1 MERLTVAGAASRRT
15 PLAVA
20 ALATLFAAWLYGW
33 RVIDP
38 TSTAWLLHG
47 DPAQHYLGSVFFL
60 GEPWHW
66 PPGLITRFGE
76 QPTSVVFTDAI
87 PLVVLLAK
95 LLQVP
100 PGTQY
105 FGLWMVL
112 CHALSAWWGVQLL
125 RRMGLTHP
133 LALAG
138 GGLVLATAPALLFR
152 AYGHEALMG
161 HFLVIAALERMLA
174 PWRSWPWL
182 ALAAVAVLV
191 HPYLALMVCV
201 LAAASGLAAWKEGA
215 IGSARLFVLGGGW
228 GLLLAGEAWLAGYFA
243 GSGEISA
250 AGHRWFTAN
259 LLTWFDPMSWKAF
272 MAWKASLA
280 GDTVVLEPVREW
292 SRWLPG
298 LKQAQVG
305 QYEGFA
311 YFGAGALLA
320 AAVAVGA
327 AASGRAAPPTA
338 TRTRWTAAIVAA
350 LFFALWSLSARPT
363 LGGVVLAD
371 IPLGSLGERIVGVF
385 RASGRFI
392 WPATYLAMA
401 WALATAGRL
410 RWGVGLLVLV
420 LVVQQADLFY
430 KYKEF
435 RIRFRSG
442 PADIEQPTA
451 DPVWQQALVRCPRL
465 EMVSGPQ
472 PKGKWVA
479 AALAAG
485 RAEASFYP
493 APTARYSP
501 EAAAARQ
508 ETVKKLIGENGWRRD
523 VVYMLVSPL
532 PDGVP
537 VEKVATALPAGM
549 RHVRADGYDL
559 AVPDACL
566 GR

>member
-1 MERLTVAGAASRRT
+1 MAAAGSRRT
-15 PLAVA
+15 PFAAAVVGA
-20 ALATLFAAWLYGW
+20 LFATWAYGW

-38 TSTAWLLHG
+38 ASAAWLLHG

-76 QPTSVVFTDAI
+76 APTSIVFTDAI
-87 PLVVLLAK
+87 PLVALLAK

-100 PGTQY
+100 PGLQY

-112 CHALSAWWGVQLL
+112 CHALSAWWGVALL

-133 LALAG
+133 VSLVAG
-138 GGLVLATAPALLFR
+138 ALVLATTPSILFR

-161 HFLVIAALERMLA
+161 HFLVIAALERVLA
-174 PWRSWPWL
+174 PWRWLPWL
-182 ALAAVAVLV
+182 ALAAIAVLV
-191 HPYLALMVCV
+191 HPYLALMVCG
-201 LAAASGLAAWKEGA
+201 LGAAAAIAAWKEGA
-215 IGSARLFVLGGGW
+215 VAPARLLALGAGS
-228 GLLLAGEAWLAGYFA
+228 GLLLAAEAWMAGYFA
-243 GSGEISA
+243 GSGQISA

-259 LLTWFDPMSWKAF
+259 LLTWFDPMAWRAF
-272 MAWKASLA
+272 MA
-280 GDTVVLEPVREW
+280 GDPVIHEQSREW
-292 SRWLPG
+292 TRWLPA
-298 LKQAQVG
+298 LKQAQIG

-320 AAVAVGA
+320 AAVAVGVNIA
-327 AASGRAAPPTA
+327 GRAPAYGA
-338 TRTRWTAAIVAA
+338 TRTRWAAAVLAA
-350 LFFALWSLSARPT
+350 LVFALWSFSARPT
-363 LGGVVLAD
+363 FGSFVIAD
-371 IPLGSLGERIVGVF
+371 IPLGSLGERLVGVF

-401 WALATAGRL
+401 WALATVGRL
-410 RWGVGLLVLV
+410 RWGMALVVAVLL
-420 LVVQQADLFY
+420 VQQADLFY

-435 RIRFRSG
+435 RIRFRTG
-442 PADIEQPTA
+442 PPHIEQPAA
-451 DPVWQQALVRCPRL
+451 DPVWQRALARCPRL
-465 EMVSGPQ
+465 ELVSGAQ
-472 PKGKWVA
+472 PGKWVS

-485 RAEASFYP
+485 RAGASFYP

-508 ETVKKLIGENGWRRD
+508 EAVKKLLSGSGWRDD
-523 VVYMLVSPL
+523 VVYVLVQPL
-532 PDGVP
+532 PDGAS
-537 VEKVATALPAGM
+537 VEKIAAVLPPNV
-549 RHVRADGYDL
+549 RHLRADGYDL